1 MISGGYGM
9 TVLRLYNMQ
18 YLLSASEMAQVIKSV
33 KELPAIIA
41 KLEKLQRQVDALYGL
56 YSEMLDKLADIN
68 RSL

>member
-1 MISGGYGM
+1 M